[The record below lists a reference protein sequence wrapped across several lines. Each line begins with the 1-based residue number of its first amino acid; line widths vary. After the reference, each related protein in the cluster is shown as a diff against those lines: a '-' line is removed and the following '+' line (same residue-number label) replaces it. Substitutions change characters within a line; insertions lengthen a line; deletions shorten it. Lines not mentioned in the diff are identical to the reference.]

1 MSIGFF
7 IEFIEVKRVQEE
19 IQKLERL
26 FQDEIKPLTSSK
38 DVEKLKV
45 KYLGKKGPIQSLM
58 VALKDCPSDQRPTLG
73 KWINDLKQSI
83 SEKLDHLFLLHSKNE
98 QQEKLFSEK
107 EDMTLPGRKSSLGA
121 VHPISQMIE
130 EVLQILIQMGF
141 SVQTSPEMESD
152 YYNYGGLNYPEDHPA
167 RDMQDTFYLSK
178 SMLLRSHTTAFQQRI
193 MQAYEPPLRVVSY
206 GKCYRNET
214 ITARSHVLFHQI
226 DGLYI
231 DKNASFA
238 DLLTLKKELYSKIF
252 KKEVKLRVRPSYFPF
267 VEPGMEIDILCT
279 SCNGCGC
286 RLCKMTGWLEVCGA
300 GMIHPEVLKQGGL
313 DPEVYSG
320 FAWGGGIERLFMLR
334 HGISDIRLF
343 TENDLRFL
351 EQFH

>member
-1 MSIGFF
+1 MTS
-7 IEFIEVKRVQEE
+7 VQED
-19 IQKLERL
+19 IIKLEKL
-26 FQDEIKPLTSSK
+26 FQEEIKPLTSSK
-38 DVEKLKV
+38 EIEQLKV
-45 KYLGKKGPIQSLM
+45 KFLGKKGFIQALM
-58 VALKDCPSDQRPTLG
+58 GALKDCSAEERPLVG
-73 KWINDLKQSI
+73 KWINDLKKQI
-83 SEKLDHLFLLHSKNE
+83 TDQLDETFARLAACEQHVKLAE
-98 QQEKLFSEK
+98 EK
-107 EDMTLPGRKSSLGA
+107 EDMTLPGRRDRLGA
-121 VHPISQMIE
+121 AHPITQMVD
-130 EVLQILIQMGF
+130 EVLEILKQLGF
-141 SVQTSPEMESD
+141 SIQTSPEIESD

-178 SMLLRSHTTAFQQRI
+178 TMLLRSHTTAFQQRI
-193 MQAYEPPLRVVSY
+193 MEKFQPPLRVACY

-231 DKNASFA
+231 DKKATFA
-238 DLLTLKKELYSKIF
+238 DLLSLKKELYSKIF

-279 SCNGCGC
+279 SCDGCGC

-300 GMIHPEVLKQGGL
+300 GMVHPEVLKQGGL

-343 TENDLRFL
+343 TDNDFRFL
-351 EQFH
+351 RQFH